1 MPAVVRTYGRR
12 RRDRKTSAEAAL
24 FHGAKREARVVQA
37 DTAFLTRRAEPN
49 TATARRACSN
59 VRRVHRPVP
68 VPSDPYVLAP
78 EAIET
83 PPVSW
88 SQALRRIGPG
98 MVLAA
103 AIVGSGEL
111 IATTTLGAQ
120 VGFAVLWVIVLS
132 CAIKPVVQGEFGR
145 YTIAT
150 GHTALEGFNCVPGP
164 RAGVG
169 WLVWIWGATVTLTLL
184 QVGGM
189 YGGVAQVLH
198 ILVPAIPVNAWV
210 GACFVVTLALLLG
223 GGYERIE
230 RLAIVKVGLFTLL
243 TVCAAAILLRRP
255 GAVSVADLQSGFSF
269 QFPSAGLATA
279 IAVFGITGVGATELV
294 MYPYW
299 CVEKGYARFVGE
311 RDGSRAWTARARGWI
326 RVMHLDIMCS
336 LVVYTM
342 ATVAFYLLGAGVLNR
357 MGLVPADRDMIVVLS
372 NIYTQTLGAWT
383 LWLFYLGAVIT
394 LYGTIFASTAAHAR
408 LFADA
413 VRIAG
418 GYARDDGASRLRW
431 RNRFVVLLSVVP
443 VTFYWFLRSPVQM
456 VVAGGVAQALM
467 LPLIG
472 GAVIYLRHTRVPE
485 DIRPALGTTVL
496 LWISSAVMLAFAS
509 YYVWSRM

>member
-1 MPAVVRTYGRR
+1 VNRPA
-12 RRDRKTSAEAAL
+12 ANLPEHPA
-24 FHGAKREARVVQA
+24 
-37 DTAFLTRRAEPN
+37 
-49 TATARRACSN
+49 
-59 VRRVHRPVP
+59 
-68 VPSDPYVLAP
+68 DPYVLDRAAV
-78 EAIET
+78 EI
-83 PPVSW
+83 PPATFTS
-88 SQALRRIGPG
+88 ALRRIGPG

-103 AIVGSGEL
+103 SIVGSGEL

-120 VGFAVLWVIVLS
+120 VGFAVLWIIILS

-150 GHTALEGFNCVPGP
+150 GHTALEGFNRMPGP
-164 RAGVG
+164 RAGVS
-169 WLVWIWGATVTLTLL
+169 WLVWAWILTVTLSLL

-198 ILVPAIPVNAWV
+198 LLVPSVPVNAWV
-210 GACFVVTLALLLG
+210 GVCFLITLALLLG

-230 RLAIVKVGLFTLL
+230 RLAIVKVAFFTLL

-255 GAVSVADLQSGFSF
+255 DAVNLADLRSGFSF
-269 QFPSAGLATA
+269 QLPAAGLATA

-311 RDGSRAWTARARGWI
+311 RDGSPAWVARARGWI
-326 RVMHLDIMCS
+326 RVMHLDITCS
-336 LVVYTM
+336 LAIYTM

-357 MGLVPADRDMIVVLS
+357 MGLVPAERDTVIVLS
-372 NIYTQTLGAWT
+372 NIYTQTLGAWA
-383 LWLFYLGAVIT
+383 LWLFYLGAVVT
-394 LYGTIFASTAAHAR
+394 LYGTVFASTAAHAR

-413 VRIAG
+413 LRIAG
-418 GYARDDGASRLRW
+418 FYRRDDAPSRLRW
-431 RNRFVVLLSVVP
+431 RNRFVVILSVVP

-472 GAVIYLRHTRVPE
+472 GAVIYLRHRHLPAE
-485 DIRPALGTTVL
+485 IRPAPGTTVM
-496 LWISSAVMLAFAS
+496 LWFSSAVMLGFAL
-509 YYVWSRM
+509 YYVWSRV

>member
-1 MPAVVRTYGRR
+1 VRDPAAVEPPPATL
-12 RRDRKTSAEAAL
+12 TS
-24 FHGAKREARVVQA
+24 
-37 DTAFLTRRAEPN
+37 
-49 TATARRACSN
+49 
-59 VRRVHRPVP
+59 
-68 VPSDPYVLAP
+68 
-78 EAIET
+78 
-83 PPVSW
+83 
-88 SQALRRIGPG
+88 ALRRIGPG

-103 AIVGSGEL
+103 SIVGSGEL

-150 GHTALEGFNCVPGP
+150 GHTALEGFNRIPGP
-164 RAGVG
+164 RFGVG
-169 WLVWIWGATVTLTLL
+169 WLVWAWTITVTLTLL

-198 ILVPAIPVNAWV
+198 LLAPSIPVNAWV
-210 GACFVVTLALLLG
+210 GVCFLITLALLLG

-230 RLAIVKVGLFTLL
+230 RLAIVKVGVFTLL

-255 GAVSVADLQSGFSF
+255 DAVSLADLQSGFNF
-269 QFPSAGLATA
+269 ELPAAGLATA

-311 RDGSRAWTARARGWI
+311 RDGSPAWTGRARGWI
-326 RVMHLDIMCS
+326 RVMHLDITCS
-336 LVVYTM
+336 LVIYTM

-357 MGLVPADRDMIVVLS
+357 MGLVPAERDTVVVLS
-372 NIYTQTLGAWT
+372 NIYTQTLGGWA
-383 LWLFYLGAVIT
+383 LWLFYLGAVVT
-394 LYGTIFASTAAHAR
+394 LYGTVFASTAAHAR

-418 GYARDDGASRLRW
+418 FYPRDDAASRLRW

-443 VTFYWFLRSPVQM
+443 VMLYWFLRSPVQM

-472 GAVIYLRHTRVPE
+472 GAVIYLRHRHL
-485 DIRPALGTTVL
+485 PAEIHPTLGTTGT
-496 LWISSAVMLAFAS
+496 LWISSAVMLGFAS
-509 YYVWSRM
+509 YYVWSRI

>member
-1 MPAVVRTYGRR
+1 
-12 RRDRKTSAEAAL
+12 
-24 FHGAKREARVVQA
+24 
-37 DTAFLTRRAEPN
+37 
-49 TATARRACSN
+49 
-59 VRRVHRPVP
+59 
-68 VPSDPYVLAP
+68 
-78 EAIET
+78 
-83 PPVSW
+83 
-88 SQALRRIGPG
+88 

-103 AIVGSGEL
+103 SIVGSGEL

-120 VGFAVLWVIVLS
+120 VGFVVLWIILLS

-145 YTIAT
+145 YPIAT
-150 GHTALEGFNCVPGP
+150 GHTALEGFDRVPGP

-169 WLVWIWGATVTLTLL
+169 WLVWAWALTVTLTLL

-198 ILVPAIPVNAWV
+198 LLVPAVPVSAWV
-210 GACFVVTLALLLG
+210 GVCFVLTLALLLG

-230 RLAIVKVGLFTLL
+230 RFAILKVGIFTVL
-243 TVCAAAILLRRP
+243 TICAAAILLRRP
-255 GAVSVADLQSGFSF
+255 DAVSVADLRSGFSF
-269 QFPSAGLATA
+269 ELPAAGLATA

-299 CVEKGYARFVGE
+299 CIEKGYARFTGE
-311 RDGSRAWTARARGWI
+311 CDRSADWRRRARGWI
-326 RVMHLDIMCS
+326 RVMHVDIVCS
-336 LVVYTM
+336 LVIYTC
-342 ATVAFYLLGAGVLNR
+342 ATVAFYLLGAGVLHR
-357 MGLVPADRDMIVVLS
+357 LGLVPAERDTIVVLS
-372 NIYTQTLGAWT
+372 NIYTQTLGGWA
-383 LWLFYLGAVIT
+383 LWLFYLGAVVT

-413 VRIAG
+413 MRIG
-418 GYARDDGASRLRW
+418 GWYARDDSAARIRW
-431 RNRFVVLLSVVP
+431 RKTFVVILSVVP

-472 GAVIYLRHTRVPE
+472 GAVIYLRHTQVPD
-485 DIRPALGTTVL
+485 DIRPGTLTTVV

-509 YYVWSRM
+509 YYIWSRL

>member
-1 MPAVVRTYGRR
+1 MT
-12 RRDRKTSAEAAL
+12 L
-24 FHGAKREARVVQA
+24 
-37 DTAFLTRRAEPN
+37 
-49 TATARRACSN
+49 ATA
-59 VRRVHRPVP
+59 
-68 VPSDPYVLAP
+68 LG
-78 EAIET
+78 
-83 PPVSW
+83 
-88 SQALRRIGPG
+88 RIGPG

-103 AIVGSGEL
+103 SIVGSGEL

-120 VGFAVLWVIVLS
+120 VGFAVLWIILLS

-150 GHTALEGFNCVPGP
+150 GHTALEGFNRVPGP
-164 RAGVG
+164 RAGVS
-169 WLVWIWGATVTLTLL
+169 WLVWAWALTVTLTLL

-198 ILVPAIPVNAWV
+198 LLVPSISVNGWV
-210 GACFVVTLALLLG
+210 GVCFVITLALLLG

-230 RLAIVKVGLFTLL
+230 RLAIIKVGLFTVL
-243 TVCAAAILLRRP
+243 TVCAAAILLQRP
-255 GAVSVADLQSGFSF
+255 DAVTLPDLRSGLSF
-269 QFPSAGLATA
+269 QLPAAGLATA

-311 RDGSRAWTARARGWI
+311 RDGSAAWTARARGWI
-326 RVMHLDIMCS
+326 RVMHLDIACS
-336 LVVYTM
+336 LVIYTM

-357 MGLVPADRDMIVVLS
+357 MGLVPAERDTITVLS
-372 NIYTQTLGAWT
+372 NIYTQTLGAWA
-383 LWLFYLGAVIT
+383 LWLFYLGAVVT
-394 LYGTIFASTAAHAR
+394 LYGTVFASTAAHAR

-418 GYARDDGASRLRW
+418 WYPREDAASRLRW
-431 RNRFVVLLSVVP
+431 RKRFVVVLSVVP

-472 GAVIYLRHTRVPE
+472 GAVIYLRHTQLPDE
-485 DIRPALGTTVL
+485 IRPALGTTVL
-496 LWISSAVMLAFAS
+496 LWISSAVMLGFAL